1 MDTTRRSFCKTAL
14 TAVTAAAGMSLP
26 QTKAFAAGSKRK
38 RIAAIVVTYG
48 LRTHADNL
56 VTRLLEGYWINE
68 QFHPSPL
75 EVASVYVLH
84 APKDNRGDLS
94 ERLSKAYGFRLSSNV
109 ADALTL
115 GTGELAVDGVMIV
128 SEDGNTAWTKNPFF
142 RFFSQVVDV
151 FHQSGRAV
159 PVFNDKAL
167 SHDWVQAEWMVRQSR
182 ELGFPLLAGSTL
194 AVTFRR
200 PELEI
205 STEDHLDEA
214 LVACG
219 FGDPYVESGGFHG
232 LELLQAM
239 VERRSGGETG
249 IKAVQCLEGDAVW
262 EASNKGLWS
271 RALFDAALKRS
282 DDTLKGNPEDLI
294 KKPIALLIEY
304 NDGLRGS
311 VISSSGSVGGYN
323 FAAKM
328 SGREEIR
335 STQAFY
341 VGVNGNSFSCLV
353 DLFAR
358 MMASGKPANP
368 PERTMLT
375 CGALDF
381 LMRSRSG
388 SHERIETPEL
398 AKMSYPPGESPSFY
412 RGMGS

>member
-1 MDTTRRSFCKTAL
+1 MDTTRRDFCKTAI
-14 TAVTAAAGMSLP
+14 TAVAGLSLP
-26 QTKAFAAGSKRK
+26 ASFSAASPARGR

-56 VTRLLEGYWINE
+56 VTRILEGYWINE
-68 QFHPSPL
+68 RFYPPPF
-75 EVASVYVLH
+75 EVASVFVLH
-84 APKDNRGDLS
+84 PPKDNRGDLS
-94 ERLSKAYGFRLSSNV
+94 KRLSESYGFRLSETI

-115 GTGELAVDGVMIV
+115 GTDELAVDGVVIV
-128 SEDGNTAWTKNPFF
+128 SEDGYTPWTKNPFF

-151 FHQSGRAV
+151 FRKSGRSV

-167 SHDWVQAEWMVRQSR
+167 SHDWSQAEWMVRQSR

-239 VERRSGGETG
+239 VERRAGGETG
-249 IKAVQCLEGDAVW
+249 IKSVQCLEGDSVW
-262 EASNKGLWS
+262 KAGEAGVWS
-271 RALFDAALKRS
+271 RELFDAALARS
-282 DDTLKGNPEDLI
+282 DDTLSGKPEDLI

-304 NDGLRGS
+304 SDGLRGS

-323 FAAKM
+323 FAARVR
-328 SGREEIR
+328 GRSEIQ

-353 DLFAR
+353 DLFRR
-358 MMASGKPANP
+358 MMETGKPAFP

-381 LMRSRSG
+381 LMRSRSE
-388 SHERIETPEL
+388 SHHKIETPEL
-398 AKMSYPPGESPSFY
+398 AAVRYQPGVSPSY
-412 RGMGS
+412 YPGRGS